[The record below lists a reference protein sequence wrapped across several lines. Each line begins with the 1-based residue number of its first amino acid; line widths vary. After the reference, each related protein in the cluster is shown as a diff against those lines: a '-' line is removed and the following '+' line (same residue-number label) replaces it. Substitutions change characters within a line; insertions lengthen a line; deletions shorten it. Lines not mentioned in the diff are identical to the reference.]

1 MPASA
6 EPPTSLAFPNSRS
19 RGPVAMQAR
28 DPRVDDGYDEDLK
41 KALEMS
47 LEEVRGYTNTGYVPQ
62 SQLPSHCTPSATNGP
77 PKKQT
82 VRFQEADDPELK
94 AAIAA
99 SLADMEDQ
107 KRKHAVGLKQ
117 QATDANNKARV
128 TPIKSNHEL
137 SLVEAEN
144 INLFATLVDRL
155 QSQPPGTI
163 LREPQIQELYDS
175 IGTLRPKLART
186 YGETMSKH
194 GRSIFCPAPSS
205 LSTPCMLILPPDAL
219 LDLHA
224 KLSTVVRYYDRMLE
238 ERLSSTYSHH
248 TIDPYPRGQP
258 ARGPSSN
265 LYPVLSS
272 RATNGSGDA
281 EGFYTGR
288 AHSISMDPGRTAGH
302 NWPSKTGQVPPQ
314 SSLALPE
321 GPAGPA
327 AGRSRHPF
335 SEQPSQLANGYPSQY
350 AASPQAY
357 STLPQSR
364 PEFVPPEAHW
374 AGHAP
379 AQMSRL
385 PPQHTPASDQDASYY
400 YNTSQ
405 PLQPQSSASPQQVP
419 RSDMGQASQAPSY
432 PRFSQPPPLSHGP
445 PQHSGQTYSIPLPSQ
460 TAPPPDSQ
468 YPQQNALSQIPV
480 ALSGTMYANASGY
493 SDENF
498 PSPPQHQ
505 PQPKVVEE
513 SLIDL

>member
-1 MPASA
+1 
-6 EPPTSLAFPNSRS
+6 
-19 RGPVAMQAR
+19 MQAR

-62 SQLPSHCTPSATNGP
+62 SQLPGHRTPNAANGP

-117 QATDANNKARV
+117 QATDATNKARV

-175 IGTLRPKLART
+175 IGALRPKLART

-194 GRSIFCPAPSS
+194 GRSILRSALFS
-205 LSTPCMLILPPDAL
+205 LSSTIYAESSSDAL

-248 TIDPYPRGQP
+248 TIDPYPRGQQ
-258 ARGPSSN
+258 ARAPSSN

-272 RATNGSGDA
+272 KATNGSGDA

-288 AHSISMDPGRTAGH
+288 AYSPSTDPGRTAGH
-302 NWPSKTGQVPPQ
+302 SWPSRLGQVPPQ
-314 SSLALPE
+314 SSLALSE
-321 GPAGPA
+321 GSAGPA
-327 AGRSRHPF
+327 AGHSRRPF
-335 SEQPSQLANGYPSQY
+335 SEQPSQLANGHPSQY
-350 AASPQAY
+350 AASPQVY

-364 PEFVPPEAHW
+364 PDIVPPEARW

-379 AQMSRL
+379 AQMSPPL
-385 PPQHTPASDQDASYY
+385 PQHASASDQDASYY

-405 PLQPQSSASPQQVP
+405 PLQPQPSTSPQQVP
-419 RSDMGQASQAPSY
+419 KSDMGQALQAPSY
-432 PRFSQPPPLSHGP
+432 PQFSQTPSLSHGP
-445 PQHSGQTYSIPLPSQ
+445 LQHPGQTYSVPLLSQKVHPSE
-460 TAPPPDSQ
+460 SQ
-468 YPQQNALSQIPV
+468 YPQQSALSQQPV
-480 ALSGTMYANASGY
+480 ALPSTLYANASGY
-493 SDENF
+493 SHDNF
-498 PSPPQHQ
+498 PSPPQHR
-505 PQPKVVEE
+505 PQQKVAEE
-513 SLIDL
+513 SLIDLS